1 MPKRP
6 VLLIDERDSVSP
18 QVQMQINAI
27 TDSPRMPK
35 LTKKQQAT
43 LKSVMKVNPVPK
55 SMRVPRKSVYYVIQ
69 SAPFENMARW
79 MEQAPMPV
87 GTSREAAANHLHSV
101 KVGFEKR
108 GIRNYVHRL
117 IQRTDMAVE

>member
-1 MPKRP
+1 
-6 VLLIDERDSVSP
+6 
-18 QVQMQINAI
+18 MQINAI